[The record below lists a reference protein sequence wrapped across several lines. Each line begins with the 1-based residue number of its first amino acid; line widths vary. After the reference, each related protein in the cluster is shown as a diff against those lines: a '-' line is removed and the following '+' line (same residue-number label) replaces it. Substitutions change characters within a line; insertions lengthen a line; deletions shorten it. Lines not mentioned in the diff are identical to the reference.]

1 MENIRG
7 MVSLLWFVF
16 LLSSEVLIEVEA
28 ENFKCALGDLI
39 YLDIPK
45 NPTII
50 VSSARAAF
58 DLLEKRSDI
67 YSDRP
72 ISVMHQM
79 CDLI

>member
-1 MENIRG
+1 
-7 MVSLLWFVF
+7 MVRILLIFEALV
-16 LLSSEVLIEVEA
+16 EIETE
-28 ENFKCALGDLI
+28 EFKCTLGDLI

-79 CDLI
+79 CELI